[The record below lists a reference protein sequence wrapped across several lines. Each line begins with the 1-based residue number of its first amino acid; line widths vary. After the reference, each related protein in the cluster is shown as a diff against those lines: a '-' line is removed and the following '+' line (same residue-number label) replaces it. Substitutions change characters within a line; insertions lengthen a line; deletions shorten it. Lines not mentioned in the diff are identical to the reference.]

1 MLDEKTYADALTR
14 RADMLYHIAKT
25 ILVSDDDCRD
35 ALQDAALRGWE
46 KRWQLRDAQLF
57 DAWIT
62 RILINC
68 CHAIGRKKRRYVL
81 QEEIDLG
88 SKPPPDRE
96 LYHAG
101 LPLVLHYLEGM
112 DYAQTARALGI
123 TQNAVRGRLSR
134 GRAALK
140 KWFEEA
146 EE

>member
-1 MLDEKTYADALTR
+1 MGDASRFIDASESRTITAKEAAVLDEKTYADALTR

-68 CHAIGRKKRRYVL
+68 CHAIG
-81 QEEIDLG
+81 
-88 SKPPPDRE
+88 
-96 LYHAG
+96 
-101 LPLVLHYLEGM
+101 
-112 DYAQTARALGI
+112 
-123 TQNAVRGRLSR
+123 
-134 GRAALK
+134 
-140 KWFEEA
+140 
-146 EE
+146 

>member
-96 LYHAG
+96 LYHALTA
-101 LPLVLHYLEGM
+101 LP
-112 DYAQTARALGI
+112 
-123 TQNAVRGRLSR
+123 
-134 GRAALK
+134 
-140 KWFEEA
+140 
-146 EE
+146 